1 VNLPARGRDEWV
13 DATDQ
18 EQEEPMLTTLIVATV
33 VVAFTLV
40 AAIGHALLFS
50 AVVLR
55 RATVFLDKGT
65 EGREPAPR
73 GRVQPI

>member
-1 VNLPARGRDEWV
+1 
-13 DATDQ
+13 
-18 EQEEPMLTTLIVATV
+18 MLTTLIIATV
-33 VVAFTLV
+33 VVAFTLI

-55 RATVFLDKGT
+55 RATVFPDKGA
-65 EGREPAPR
+65 EGREPAPC